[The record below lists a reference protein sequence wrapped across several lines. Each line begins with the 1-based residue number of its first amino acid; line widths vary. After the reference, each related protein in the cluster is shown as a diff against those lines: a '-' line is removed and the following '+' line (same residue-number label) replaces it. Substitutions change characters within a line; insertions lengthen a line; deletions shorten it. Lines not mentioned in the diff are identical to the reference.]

1 MRRRRALR
9 LCLTIIYSLNSCALT
24 SGKRAWLACGCESS
38 GFLLAFAQRPLG
50 SGWLPFPLSHV
61 LRCSIFR
68 WVGPWCPRF
77 VLRSLPQRRNSPPS
91 LALRYGCFKCSFYRV
106 NVRGR
111 ALHRVKCWLLRVV
124 TMSSVRFIEVDAE
137 FAGQRLD
144 NFLMAR
150 AKGVPKSLIYRVIR
164 KGEVRVNKGRA
175 KPERKLEAG
184 DIVRVPPMQT
194 KEAPVINVSD
204 SLKQALIDAII
215 WDQDGL
221 IIINKPAGIAVH
233 GGSGVSVGLIEA
245 LREALKAPHLE
256 LVHRLDRDTSGCVM
270 VARKRSMLKYL
281 QDALRQKGVI
291 QKHYL
296 AIAHGRWPKHLAVV
310 DVPLKRCEYPN
321 GERIV
326 RVQSDGKPSVTEFRV
341 IQSNESVSLLAA
353 KPLTGRTH
361 QIRVHALH
369 AGHALVADSKY
380 ASDDLN
386 KAIKQKGFKRLGL
399 HAHRLEFTLPDGK
412 LCDVRAP
419 LPGDLA
425 EPLTNMGVM
434 LDEVLA

>member
-1 MRRRRALR
+1 
-9 LCLTIIYSLNSCALT
+9 
-24 SGKRAWLACGCESS
+24 
-38 GFLLAFAQRPLG
+38 
-50 SGWLPFPLSHV
+50 
-61 LRCSIFR
+61 
-68 WVGPWCPRF
+68 
-77 VLRSLPQRRNSPPS
+77 
-91 LALRYGCFKCSFYRV
+91 
-106 NVRGR
+106 
-111 ALHRVKCWLLRVV
+111 
-124 TMSSVRFIEVDAE
+124 MSSVRFIEVDAE

-184 DIVRVPPMQT
+184 DVVRVPPMQT
-194 KEAPVINVSD
+194 KEAPVITVPD
-204 SLKQALIDAII
+204 RLKQTLIDAIL

-221 IIINKPAGIAVH
+221 IIINKPAGVAVH

-245 LREALKAPHLE
+245 LRETLKAPHLE

-270 VARKRSMLKYL
+270 IARKRSMLKYL
-281 QDALRQKGVI
+281 QDALRHKGII

-341 IQSNESVSLLAA
+341 LHSAECVSLLAA

-380 ASDDLN
+380 ADDGLN
-386 KAIKQKGFKRLGL
+386 KTVRQRGFRRLGL
-399 HAHRLEFTLPDGK
+399 HAYRLVFTLPDGQV
-412 LCDVRAP
+412 CDVRAP
-419 LPGDLA
+419 LPADLA
-425 EPLTNMGVM
+425 EPLLDLGVS
-434 LDEVLA
+434 LDEVKA

>member
-1 MRRRRALR
+1 M
-9 LCLTIIYSLNSCALT
+9 
-24 SGKRAWLACGCESS
+24 LA
-38 GFLLAFAQRPLG
+38 
-50 SGWLPFPLSHV
+50 V
-61 LRCSIFR
+61 
-68 WVGPWCPRF
+68 
-77 VLRSLPQRRNSPPS
+77 
-91 LALRYGCFKCSFYRV
+91 
-106 NVRGR
+106 
-111 ALHRVKCWLLRVV
+111 HRVKCWLLRVV
-124 TMSSVRFIEVDAE
+124 PMSSVRFIEVDSE

-144 NFLMAR
+144 NFLLAR

-175 KPERKLEAG
+175 KPDRKLEAG

-194 KEAPVINVSD
+194 KETPVINVSD
-204 SLKQALIDAII
+204 SLKHSLVDAIL

-221 IIINKPAGIAVH
+221 IIVNKPAGIAVH

-270 VARKRSMLKYL
+270 IARKRSMLKYL
-281 QDALRQKGVI
+281 QEALRQKGVI

-326 RVQSDGKPSVTEFRV
+326 RVQADGKPSVTEFRV
-341 IQSNESVSLLAA
+341 IHANDKISLLAA

-369 AGHALVADSKY
+369 AGHPLVADSKY
-380 ASDDLN
+380 ADVDL
-386 KAIKQKGFKRLGL
+386 IKSAKQEGFKRLGL
-399 HAHRLEFTLPDGK
+399 HAYRLEFILPDGK

-419 LPGDLA
+419 LPNDLSD
-425 EPLTNMGVM
+425 PLLGMGMVF
-434 LDEVLA
+434 DGVTV

>member
-1 MRRRRALR
+1 MV
-9 LCLTIIYSLNSCALT
+9 S
-24 SGKRAWLACGCESS
+24 
-38 GFLLAFAQRPLG
+38 
-50 SGWLPFPLSHV
+50 
-61 LRCSIFR
+61 
-68 WVGPWCPRF
+68 
-77 VLRSLPQRRNSPPS
+77 
-91 LALRYGCFKCSFYRV
+91 
-106 NVRGR
+106 
-111 ALHRVKCWLLRVV
+111 
-124 TMSSVRFIEVDAE
+124 MSSVRFIEVDAE

-144 NFLMAR
+144 NFLLAR
-150 AKGVPKSLIYRVIR
+150 AKGVPKSLIYRIIR

-175 KPERKLEAG
+175 KPDRKLLAG
-184 DIVRVPPMQT
+184 DVVRVPPMQT
-194 KEAPVINVSD
+194 KEVAPVITPD
-204 SLKQALIDAII
+204 GLKQTLQEAIL

-221 IIINKPAGIAVH
+221 IVINKPAGIAVH

-245 LREALKAPHLE
+245 LRETLKAPHLE

-270 VARKRSMLKYL
+270 IARKRAVLKHL

-341 IQSNESVSLLAA
+341 LFGTDSASLLAA

-369 AGHALVADSKY
+369 AGHPLVADSKY
-380 ASDDLN
+380 ADDELN
-386 KAIKQKGFKRLGL
+386 KAIKKQGFRRLGL
-399 HAHRLEFTLPDGK
+399 HAYRLEFTLPDGK
-412 LCDVRAP
+412 RCDVRAP
-419 LPGDLA
+419 LPSDLA
-425 EPLTNMGVM
+425 QPLTGLGVD
-434 LDEVLA
+434 LDGVLA